1 MKSICQ
7 VVLLL
12 GLVMP
17 AFSAAPVVDFD
28 GADGVVQTDNFTGLK
43 NTSISQFPI
52 PFPTAD
58 VTSDDVAFTKKENSP
73 ASLLTPAA
81 TPNIETKIFKIT
93 ESGEKIEIPVM
104 EDGDGKGYLKVKPN
118 EVIEHKVWCPSQSG
132 VWGVCYGYKFN
143 PKFAGHNHVSNI
155 PPYTWNGQAI
165 PSYRCYDDIPVATAI
180 TFRFKA
186 PEFSTRAD
194 HTAEASGA
202 CQGSVF
208 NIVDIKI
215 DGLEPLPPAWS
226 DGLHGGVTYYT
237 LIGTTT
243 HHPINHFGK
252 PQTIDLIKEIAW
264 QYHKEFP
271 GAEVLNINDI
281 SLKWGGLFDVR
292 MDSSNIHVPWVT
304 PHDFHRYGRQAD
316 LRLWSIPT
324 SNQARLKKISCDLG
338 VEVEL
343 HKNNTKLDPIEAAI
357 WENTDF
363 NAPPWKS
370 LTAEELDARIPHY
383 HLVFPKYDS
392 DVDNPV
398 DQAPGSCPSKS
409 THW

>member
-1 MKSICQ
+1 
-7 VVLLL
+7 
-12 GLVMP
+12 MP
-17 AFSAAPVVDFD
+17 AFSAAPEVDFD
-28 GADGVVQTDNFTGLK
+28 GARGAIQTDNLSGFKNLSVQEFTIPTPGEGITVNGIILEPRQEPSVPAK
-43 NTSISQFPI
+43 DSDTAPTSGTKRLRI
-52 PFPTAD
+52 TD
-58 VTSDDVAFTKKENSP
+58 TGVA
-73 ASLLTPAA
+73 
-81 TPNIETKIFKIT
+81 T
-93 ESGEKIEIPVM
+93 EVPVM
-104 EDGDGKGYLKVKPN
+104 EVDGKTYSKFKPLDN
-118 EVIEHKVWCPSQSG
+118 FRHIAWCHGQEG
-132 VWGVCYGYKFN
+132 QYYRVCFTYKFY
-143 PKFAGHNHVSNI
+143 PSYGGHNHFHNV
-155 PPYTWNGQAI
+155 PGFTWQN
-165 PSYRCYDDIPVATAI
+165 STSTVPVRTCSPVVPVNKDVHWLLTAPAFATRVEDK
-180 TFRFKA
+180 T
-186 PEFSTRAD
+186 EFY
-194 HTAEASGA
+194 GA
-202 CQGSVF
+202 CGSTYYDTT
-208 NIVDIKI
+208 DIKI
-215 DGLEPLPPAWS
+215 DGLVSLPPAWS
-226 DGLHGGVTYYT
+226 DGLHGGATYYT

-252 PQTIDLIKEIAW
+252 PQTISLIKEIAW
-264 QYHKEFP
+264 QYHREFP

-316 LRLWSIPT
+316 LRLWSIPA

-398 DQAPGSCPSKS
+398 DQAPGGCPSKS
-409 THW
+409 THR